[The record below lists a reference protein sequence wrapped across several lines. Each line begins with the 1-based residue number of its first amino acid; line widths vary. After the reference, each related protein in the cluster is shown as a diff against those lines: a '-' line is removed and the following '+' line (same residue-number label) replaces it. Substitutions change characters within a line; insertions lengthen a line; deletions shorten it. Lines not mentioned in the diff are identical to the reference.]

1 MKKIGISQKIIIFN
15 DKGKFLTLHRTE
27 TAPSNPCKWDF
38 PGGELGFGEDA
49 ITGIIREAEEE
60 AGLKIKDLKPFDV
73 ESHITEDG
81 FFWLTIAYKAK
92 TNSDKI
98 VLSYEHDEFRWVDSE
113 EFLKLD
119 SPEKLKRF
127 VKNLKK

>member
-1 MKKIGISQKIIIFN
+1 MEKTGISQKIIIFN
-15 DKGKFLTLHRTE
+15 DEGKFLTLHRTE

-49 ITGIIREAEEE
+49 IVGIIREAKEE
-60 AGLKIKDLKPFDV
+60 AGLEIKEPKPFDV
-73 ESHITEDG
+73 DSRITEDG
-81 FFWLTIAYKAK
+81 SFWLTIAYKVK
-92 TNSDKI
+92 TDSGKI
-98 VLSYEHDEFRWVDSE
+98 ILSYEHDEFRWVDAE

-119 SPEKLKRF
+119 SSDKLKRF